1 MTINVQD
8 NFFLFLGFRRLTV
21 SGNIMKSWL
30 RDSCVDAYGRL
41 YASKVKAVFARLVRD
56 AIRFMDGDR

>member
-8 NFFLFLGFRRLTV
+8 NFFLFLGFTRLTV
-21 SGNIMKSWL
+21 SENIMKSWL
-30 RDSCVDAYGRL
+30 RDSCADAYGRL

-56 AIRFMDGDR
+56 AISFMNWDR